1 VRGAAVKPS
10 EPVARGADSNSD
22 LNSDLGADRPA
33 LQAAIFHLLAKRQS
47 GATICP
53 SDAARAV
60 HPTAAA
66 WRAAMPAVRAVA
78 AQLVA
83 QGKLVVTQGGKE
95 VDIRAAKGP
104 IRLKLPPVD
113 GK

>member
-1 VRGAAVKPS
+1 VKPS
-10 EPVARGADSNSD
+10 EPVARGADANLD
-22 LNSDLGADRPA
+22 ANTDAGADHPA

-60 HPTAAA
+60 YATATA

-78 AQLVA
+78 AQLVE
-83 QGKLVVTQGGKE
+83 QGRLVVTQGGKV
-95 VDIRAAKGP
+95 VDIQTAKGP
-104 IRLKLPPVD
+104 IRLRLPPVD

>member
-1 VRGAAVKPS
+1 MNTRDAA
-10 EPVARGADSNSD
+10 D
-22 LNSDLGADRPA
+22 LQA
-33 LQAAIFHLLAKRQS
+33 LEAAIFALLAKRKS
-47 GATICP
+47 GSTICP

-60 HPTAAA
+60 YPTATA

-83 QGKLVVTQGGKE
+83 QGRLVVTQGGKV
-95 VDIRAAKGP
+95 VDIQTAKGP
-104 IRLKLPPVD
+104 IRLRLPPVD